1 MKLKWIVIKE
11 HYLIELVTNG
21 MSNILQLKTGKLEIN
36 KKEKKENFR
45 LLNEVRFL
53 KKKILLE
60 LLKVKTQNLLQLYW
74 CAFNSVLSKISSINL
89 AYKWNSHA
97 KAILN

>member
-1 MKLKWIVIKE
+1 MKLKWIAIKE

-21 MSNILQLKTGKLEIN
+21 MSNILQLKTVKLEIN

-53 KKKILLE
+53 QKKILLE
-60 LLKVKTQNLLQLYW
+60 LLKVKTQNLLQLY
-74 CAFNSVLSKISSINL
+74 
-89 AYKWNSHA
+89 
-97 KAILN
+97 

>member
-53 KKKILLE
+53 KKK
-60 LLKVKTQNLLQLYW
+60 NLIGTIK
-74 CAFNSVLSKISSINL
+74 S
-89 AYKWNSHA
+89 
-97 KAILN
+97 

>member
-60 LLKVKTQNLLQLYW
+60 LLKVKTQNLLQLY
-74 CAFNSVLSKISSINL
+74 
-89 AYKWNSHA
+89 
-97 KAILN
+97 

>member
-53 KKKILLE
+53 QKKILLE
-60 LLKVKTQNLLQLYW
+60 LLKVKTQNLLQLY
-74 CAFNSVLSKISSINL
+74 
-89 AYKWNSHA
+89 
-97 KAILN
+97 

>member
-1 MKLKWIVIKE
+1 MKLKWIAIKE

-21 MSNILQLKTGKLEIN
+21 MSNILQLKTVKLEIN

-60 LLKVKTQNLLQLYW
+60 LLKVKTQNLLQLY
-74 CAFNSVLSKISSINL
+74 
-89 AYKWNSHA
+89 
-97 KAILN
+97 